1 MKELIVKILRPIWHD
16 FIPVPVKKRLIPYI
30 NKVFQKRILR
40 RAKQI
45 VYKVGEQKSNVD
57 FKTGPLTVSAF
68 FGESLGI
75 GRGGHCSFDAF
86 ERAGYNPTAH
96 DLRPLLN
103 TTEPFS
109 HHLPE
114 QAKGGVHFIHCNP
127 PEVLA
132 LIRALHP
139 DSYKNNYRIGF
150 WAYEL
155 PKAPKEWIEVSHFFH
170 EIWVPSAFVKSALA
184 GAHCPIKVMPH
195 DVLVSIAAVDPE
207 KGKFSIS
214 NDKRTILLAGDL
226 RSSATRKNLRG
237 GLEVFKE
244 AFPVAEAT
252 VELIIKLSETTADQA
267 AFLELE
273 NIIANRPDIHLI
285 KENLTYEDIISLI
298 NSCDV
303 FLSPHRS
310 EGFGLMLAEA
320 IALEKVVLATGW
332 SGNMEF
338 MSCVPEAL
346 LPFELVPV
354 EDPAKVYAQQ
364 SEQVWA
370 DIDIIK
376 AGERLKATVYS
387 KPDFQPARKR
397 LQEISDMWNKS
408 NLQNMPFSE
417 WVETVSEKI

>member
-1 MKELIVKILRPIWHD
+1 MKELIVKILRPIWHE
-16 FIPVPVKKRLIPYI
+16 FIPIPVKKRLIPYI
-30 NKVFQKRILR
+30 NKIFQKRILT

-45 VYKVGEQKSNVD
+45 VFKVGKLKGNAD
-57 FKTGPLTVSAF
+57 LKTGPLTVSAF

-114 QAKGGVHFIHCNP
+114 QAKSGVHFIHCNP

-155 PKAPKEWIEVSHFFH
+155 PKAPEEWIEVSHFFH
-170 EIWVPSAFVKSALA
+170 EIWVPSSFVKLALE

-195 DVLVSIAAVDPE
+195 DVLVAISAVDPE

-214 NDKRTILLAGDL
+214 YDKSTILLAGDL

-237 GLEVFKE
+237 GLEVFKQ
-244 AFPVAEAT
+244 AFPVAEAR
-252 VELIIKLSETTADQA
+252 VELIIKLSETTSDQA

-285 KENLTYEDIISLI
+285 TEDLIYDDMISLI

-320 IALEKVVLATGW
+320 IALGKVVLATGW

-354 EDPAKVYAQQ
+354 DDPANVYAEQ
-364 SEQVWA
+364 SEQMWA
-370 DIDIIK
+370 DVDVVK
-376 AGERLKATVYS
+376 AGEVLKLAIDS
-387 KPDFQPARKR
+387 KLDFEPASKR
-397 LQEISDMWNKS
+397 LQEISNMWNKS
-408 NLQNMPFSE
+408 DLQNMPFSQ
-417 WVETVSEKI
+417 WVEIVSEKI